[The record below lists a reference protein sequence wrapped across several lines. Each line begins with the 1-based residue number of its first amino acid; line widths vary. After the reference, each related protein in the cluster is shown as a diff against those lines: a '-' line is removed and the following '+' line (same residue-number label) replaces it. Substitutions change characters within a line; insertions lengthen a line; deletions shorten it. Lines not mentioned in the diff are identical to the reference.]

1 MKKMVV
7 LPVSNTSYNVTDL
20 NAGETYNITVK
31 AVTIGNV
38 IDRSAASEAILET
51 TGKWN
56 KYLGLKK

>member
-1 MKKMVV
+1 MV

-51 TGKWN
+51 TGK
-56 KYLGLKK
+56 